1 MEHPTI
7 EARKAY
13 LYDPARLEERFRHFE
28 AMTLPS
34 ISAQSDEDFQ
44 FLILIGEDFPKPFH
58 DRLMDLT
65 APVEQIKIVKRAPG
79 NHRKVCQE
87 VINSHRDDEDFC
99 LQFRHDDDDAVATS
113 YVAALRD
120 AFDNI
125 SGLMENNRLVG
136 IDHNRGFVARPD
148 AQGIAAEEQVTL
160 FWGVAQAVAVRPWVR
175 QTIMNFGH
183 NKLPYFMPTLTFT
196 DSPMYVRG
204 HNDFNDSRQ
213 KKHVKPVD
221 LPRLDALGE
230 EVFKETFNICSNR
243 VREIFGAPLPSEGE

>member
-1 MEHPTI
+1 VQIIGLCRFSYPAEGGFQVEHPTI

-13 LYDPARLEERFRHFE
+13 LYDPDRLEERFRHFE
-28 AMTLPS
+28 AMTLPC
-34 ISAQSDEDFQ
+34 ISAQTDEDFQ
-44 FLILIGEDFPKPFH
+44 FLILIGEDFPQPFH
-58 DRLMDLT
+58 DRLMDIT
-65 APVEQIKIVKRAPG
+65 APTEQIKIVKRAPS

-87 VINSHRDDEDFC
+87 VINTHRDNEDFC
-99 LQFRHDDDDAVATS
+99 LQFRHDDDDAVAIN

-148 AQGIAAEEQVTL
+148 AQGISAEEQVTL
-160 FWGVAQAVAVRPWVR
+160 F
-175 QTIMNFGH
+175 
-183 NKLPYFMPTLTFT
+183 
-196 DSPMYVRG
+196 VRG

-230 EVFKETFNICSNR
+230 DVFKETFNICSDR
-243 VREIFGAPLPSEGE
+243 VRQIFGAPLPGESE